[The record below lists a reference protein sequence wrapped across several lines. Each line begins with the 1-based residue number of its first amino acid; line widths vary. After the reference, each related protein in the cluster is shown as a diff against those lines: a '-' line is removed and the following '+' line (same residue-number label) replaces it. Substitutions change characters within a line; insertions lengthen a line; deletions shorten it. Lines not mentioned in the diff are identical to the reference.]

1 VDAIEGGRRAM
12 ATSNLIRLGGLAA
25 MVGSGSYAMAN
36 LALWFSEPPV
46 SEIIRR
52 LDRDRLIQTLD
63 NTFYVFL
70 VMGALAATAS
80 LYTLHRQLY
89 GTTGKLVSLAAFG
102 GLVLSLIAGVGD
114 VLRLYWYVTSPLSN
128 IVLVGS
134 GGVGL
139 GVATIAARVLPW
151 WCGVALMVGSFG
163 FAFAALFSE
172 LWGVLV
178 GLAWASVGYAVFGA
192 ANRSQRPSRV
202 R

>member
-1 VDAIEGGRRAM
+1 M
-12 ATSNLIRLGGLAA
+12 ATSKFIRLGGLAA
-25 MVGSGSYAMAN
+25 MVGSGAYAMAN

-52 LDRDRLIQTLD
+52 LDRDRFIQTLD

-70 VMGALAATAS
+70 VMGALAAITS
-80 LYTLHRQLY
+80 LYTLHRELY
-89 GTTGKLVSLAAFG
+89 GMTGTLVSLVAFG
-102 GLVLSLIAGVGD
+102 GLVLSLIAGLGD
-114 VLRLYWYVTSPLSN
+114 VLRLYWYVASPILS
-128 IVLVGS
+128 IMLVGL
-134 GGVGL
+134 GGLGL

-163 FAFAALFSE
+163 FGFAALFGE

-178 GLAWASVGYAVFGA
+178 GIAWALVGYAVFGA
-192 ANRSQRPSRV
+192 ANRSRQSSRV

>member
-1 VDAIEGGRRAM
+1 M
-12 ATSNLIRLGGLAA
+12 ATSNLVRLGGLAA

-46 SEIIRR
+46 TEIVRR
-52 LDRDRLIQTLD
+52 LDRDRTIQTLD

-70 VMGALAATAS
+70 VMGAMAAIIG

-89 GTTGKLVSLAAFG
+89 GITGTLASLVAFG

-114 VLRLYWYVTSPLSN
+114 VLRLYWYVTSPLLD
-128 IVLVGS
+128 IMLLGL

-163 FAFAALFSE
+163 FAFAALFGE

-178 GLAWASVGYAVFGA
+178 GIAWALVGYAVFGA
-192 ANRSQRPSRV
+192 ANRSRQPSRV